1 MTRLALHLLPFLLI
15 LVHGPT
21 WASPVLPL
29 PINRLAAESEV
40 IIHGTVTGLS
50 VQRDPEGRIFTKVT
64 LDIRDAWKGHPEAR
78 PFTIV
83 HSGGILGNR
92 WTATDGEV
100 QFKLGEEVVVFLVLN
115 SRGEGVTIGMNQ
127 GKFKVHR
134 DEAGD
139 QAFAYNLFH
148 GSRPAKPGTQKGYR
162 FPTQL
167 PMSLESLKRRVT
179 RQNL

>member
-1 MTRLALHLLPFLLI
+1 MIRLAFHLLTLVLI
-15 LVHGPT
+15 LARGPT

-29 PINRLAAESEV
+29 PIDRLATESEV

-64 LDIRDAWKGHPEAR
+64 LDIREAWKGHPEGR

-92 WTATDGEV
+92 WTTTDGEV
-100 QFKLGEEVVVFLVLN
+100 QFKLAEEVVVFLVVN
-115 SRGEGVTIGMNQ
+115 SRGEGVTVGMNQ

-134 DEAGD
+134 DEASD

-167 PMSLESLKRRVT
+167 PITLESLKRRVT
-179 RQNL
+179 RSNL